1 MSESRYHK
9 APREQIIAVH
19 FRKKASSDEV
29 VAHLLEAVRGT
40 DLSLLKV
47 FADGDRV
54 YPFEGRDLAWSA
66 SASSWRAELFWHSP
80 TLMSGWRLE
89 VFLKRAEIF
98 LEVPGRVQLELRGGQ
113 PDRREDA
120 PGVRRAR
127 LWRPGDDALTHLDQ
141 KS

>member
-1 MSESRYHK
+1 MSESRYLK
-9 APREQIIAVH
+9 APEQIIAVR
-19 FRKKASSDEV
+19 FRIKASSDEV

-47 FADGDRV
+47 FGDGDRV
-54 YPFEGRDLAWSA
+54 YPFEGRNPAR

-89 VFLKRAEIF
+89 VFLKRAKNF
-98 LEVPGRVQLELRGGQ
+98 LELPGRVQLELGGGQ
-113 PDRREDA
+113 RKPREDVR
-120 PGVRRAR
+120 GVRRAR
-127 LWRPGDDALTHLDQ
+127 LWRPGDEVRTPLDK